1 MIVRSEHGIV
11 RLERDEMIR
20 GRDCVPTCDFF
31 FLFSFMSEKSVLTK
45 KSQKKKLICVF
56 VYVWVYDFFI
66 FLFWISLLLV

>member
-31 FLFSFMSEKSVLTK
+31 FFFFLMSEKSVLTK
-45 KSQKKKLICVF
+45 KRQKNKLICVF
-56 VYVWVYDFFI
+56 VYVWVYDFF
-66 FLFWISLLLV
+66 LLLFFL